1 MGKKGSQARRRA
13 LQNKPVSEPVQVPAY
28 ASIYDFEDDNHSNPR
43 WFVEDDGV
51 GRWRYYEGYG
61 GANDEKAVFLQSIN
75 TEHALWSSKVPRS
88 TTSSFATFSDTM
100 VSVPVDTWT
109 VKRNW
114 PKLVNVTVDE
124 EPTDMSDRGVRP
136 SVVFAKLLCDY
147 IEKVTIVA
155 RPNFFDEGCH
165 GHKWSKDKQLMASL
179 KPMFETVCEQF
190 EDPCFNLSLSDQSI
204 KRSSGGYPR
213 SYFFAVYDLYTAF
226 MDKSLL
232 NPSTLNPSTLNP
244 STLNPSTLNPS
255 AKPFT
260 PGSVSLRHLTPE
272 PVPSDLDDLMTRFNA
287 LVATSEPKCT
297 VTPLSHETLQE
308 KPMPPTGMP
317 PTGMPHPRRPSASSK
332 NNTLHVEWDRMQS
345 DFDTL
350 IKKID
355 MLSGPVVMAES
366 L

>member
-43 WFVEDDGV
+43 WFVDDDGV

-75 TEHALWSSKVPRS
+75 TEHPLWSSKVPRS

-124 EPTDMSDRGVRP
+124 EPTDMSDRDVRP

-147 IEKVTIVA
+147 IEKVPIVA
-155 RPNFFDEGCH
+155 RPNFFDEGSH

-244 STLNPSTLNPS
+244 S

-272 PVPSDLDDLMTRFNA
+272 PAPSDLDDLMTRFNA

-297 VTPLSHETLQE
+297 VTPLSHVTLQE

-332 NNTLHVEWDRMQS
+332 NNTLHVEEDYVS
-345 DFDTL
+345 GLLNL

>member
-1 MGKKGSQARRRA
+1 MGKKKGTQARRRA
-13 LQNKPVSEPVQVPAY
+13 LQDKPVSEPVQVPAY
-28 ASIYDFEDDNHSNPR
+28 ASIYDLEDDNHSRPR
-43 WFVEDDGV
+43 WFVGDDGV

-75 TEHALWSSKVPRS
+75 TEHPLWSSNVPRS
-88 TTSSFATFSDTM
+88 TTALTSSFATFSDTM

-109 VKRNW
+109 VSNW
-114 PKLVNVTVDE
+114 PKRDTVTVVE
-124 EPTDMSDRGVRP
+124 EPTDMSDSAVRP
-136 SVVFAKLLCDY
+136 SAVFAKLLCDY

-155 RPNFFDEGCH
+155 RPNFFDEGRH
-165 GHKWSKDKQLMASL
+165 GHKWSKDKLLMASL

-190 EDPCFNLSLSDQSI
+190 EDPCFNLSLSGQSI

-232 NPSTLNPSTLNP
+232 NPSTLNPSTLSP
-244 STLNPSTLNPS
+244 STLSPSTLNPS

-260 PGSVSLRHLTPE
+260 PGSVSLRRLTPE

-297 VTPLSHETLQE
+297 VTQLSHGTLQE
-308 KPMPPTGMP
+308 KPMP

-332 NNTLHVEWDRMQS
+332 NSTLHVEEDYVNGLLN
-345 DFDTL
+345 L

-355 MLSGPVVMAES
+355 MLSGPVVMTES